1 MRLRWLIPLSALL
14 LAACGGEPDDPEARL
29 RSAIASAEQAVE
41 ARSLKQAASYIADD
55 YRDDRGHDR
64 RAVSQLLF
72 AYLQRNRNIHL
83 LSRIAELELDADGR
97 AAQVL
102 LYVAMAGSPI
112 ASLEEVATLR
122 ADLYRF
128 ELQFIDGQQGW
139 QLLSADWRRAGLE
152 ELLP

>member
-1 MRLRWLIPLSALL
+1 MRLRWFILMGALL

-29 RSAIASAEQAVE
+29 RATIASAEQAVE
-41 ARSLKQAASYIADD
+41 ARSLKQAAAVIASD
-55 YRDDRGHDR
+55 YRDDRGNDR

-72 AYLQRNRNIHL
+72 ATLQRNRNIHL
-83 LSRIAELELDADGR
+83 LSRIAELQMDATGNT
-97 AAQVL
+97 AQVR

-112 ASLEEVATLR
+112 ASLQDAAALR

-128 ELQFIDGQQGW
+128 ELRFTDGEDGW
-139 QLLSADWRRAGLE
+139 RLQRADWRRAGLD